1 MERWHANDR
10 KQFFYIA
17 RGSAQECV
25 PILEI
30 CKRKNLIRAEDH
42 EVLKMEIDVVIKMI
56 YGLVKGMTKRNH
68 EEENKI

>member
-1 MERWHANDR
+1 M
-10 KQFFYIA
+10 
-17 RGSAQECV
+17 